1 MISQICEPQLFT
13 NRHKKNVGI
22 LLLAPTLQ
30 GLRIA
35 NICKIE
41 QRETHAV
48 LLLIHYQC
56 TLTQIFTAAFSL
68 TDVPKVAKF

>member
-1 MISQICEPQLFT
+1 M
-13 NRHKKNVGI
+13 GI

-41 QRETHAV
+41 QREAHAV
-48 LLLIHYQC
+48 ILLINYQC
-56 TLTQIFTAAFSL
+56 TLTQTFTVAFSL
-68 TDVPKVAKF
+68 TDVPKVAKY